1 MLGCER
7 LDRQLLDTMAVCGD
21 LVPEGSVYRF
31 LAEHRGRV
39 FPDGMFEDLYG
50 GRGRPSV
57 PGSVVATVMVLQ
69 ALEGLSDREAIGR
82 LRRDIAWKAAAGLGL
97 TDRGFHPTV
106 LTLWRARL
114 RRSEAPERIF
124 DAVRKVVDQSGV
136 LSGRVRRVLDSTV
149 LDDAVVTQDTVTMI
163 TAQIRRCR
171 RLISQARGVVVSHDY
186 DQGGKPSC
194 DWADSDSRS
203 GLINSLVSDGLA
215 VLDAVADTDL
225 DKRQSEAVGLLGVV
239 VGQDVEPDPQREG
252 KWRIARRVA
261 SDRTI
266 SVVDPRARHGRKTSS
281 QRRDGYKAHIAAEP
295 DTGIVTACEITGA
308 TTADG
313 PAGVE
318 LLGGEPSDTEV
329 IADSAY
335 GSGEV
340 RAKLRAA
347 GHRAIIKP
355 IGQRRNPRLGP
366 DQFTRDDFVI
376 DHDQNR
382 VTCPAGNTA
391 TIGTKGQVRFGVVC
405 TECPH
410 RQRCTTSKRGRYLTI
425 HPHDRLLT
433 KAQHQW
439 KQPKT
444 VARYNRH
451 RPSVERIIA
460 WVVANGNRKL
470 RYRGIKPNRQQL
482 HTRIAAI
489 NLRRLI
495 NLGLH
500 HTPTG
505 WATNPT

>member
-1 MLGCER
+1 
-7 LDRQLLDTMAVCGD
+7 
-21 LVPEGSVYRF
+21 
-31 LAEHRGRV
+31 
-39 FPDGMFEDLYG
+39 
-50 GRGRPSV
+50 
-57 PGSVVATVMVLQ
+57 MVLQ

-97 TDRGFHPTV
+97 TDAGFHPTV

-114 RRSEAPERIF
+114 RGSEAPERIF

-149 LDDAVVTQDTVTMI
+149 LDDAVAGQDTVTMI

-171 RLISQARGVVVSHDY
+171 RLISQARGVVLSHDY

-203 GLINSLVSDGLA
+203 GLIHSLVSDGLA

-318 LLGGEPSDTEV
+318 LLDGEPSDTEV

-391 TIGTKGQVRFGVVC
+391 TIGTKGQVRFGVGLYRMSPPATMHHQQKRTLPDDPPPRSAAHQSTTSMETTRNQNTLQPSPAISGTDHRLGGSQRKPKTPIPGHK
-405 TECPH
+405 TEPTTTPHPNRRYQSTTAHQPRPPPHPH
-410 RQRCTTSKRGRYLTI
+410 RLGHQPHLT
-425 HPHDRLLT
+425 
-433 KAQHQW
+433 
-439 KQPKT
+439 
-444 VARYNRH
+444 NR
-451 RPSVERIIA
+451 
-460 WVVANGNRKL
+460 
-470 RYRGIKPNRQQL
+470 
-482 HTRIAAI
+482 
-489 NLRRLI
+489 
-495 NLGLH
+495 
-500 HTPTG
+500 
-505 WATNPT
+505 NPP